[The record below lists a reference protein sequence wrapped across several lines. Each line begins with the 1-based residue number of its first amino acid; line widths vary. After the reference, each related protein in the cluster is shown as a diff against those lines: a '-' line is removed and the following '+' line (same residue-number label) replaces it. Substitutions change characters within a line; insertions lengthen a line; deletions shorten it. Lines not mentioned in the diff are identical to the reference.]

1 MSERQRAVRAAGGVV
16 WRSRGDAVEVV
27 LVHRPRYD
35 DWSLPKGKLSKREH
49 PLLGAVREVFEET
62 SVHAVPQVR
71 LPSTRYLTGEPG
83 VEKVVDYWSMRFARQ
98 EGFTPGEEVADA
110 RWFPVAEAAKTL
122 TYGHDRGV
130 LGAFADLPPVTGL
143 VLLVRHAS
151 AGERGQWLGPDEER
165 PLDADGRADLGA
177 LTALLTVFRPTRVI
191 SASPVRCVQTV
202 APLATALGLPLEV
215 DEGFNEGADPAEAAK
230 SLRTLADD
238 GAVAVVCSQRE
249 LIPPLMA
256 AVTGTSDSGRYAT
269 PKGTGWVLPFNRT
282 GLINADRL
290 DPHAT

>member
-1 MSERQRAVRAAGGVV
+1 MSERQRAVGAAGGVV
-16 WRSRGDAVEVV
+16 WRSRGDAVAVV

-83 VEKVVDYWSMRFARQ
+83 VEKVVDYS
-98 EGFTPGEEVADA
+98 

-177 LTALLTVFRPTRVI
+177 LTALLTVFRPTR
-191 SASPVRCVQTV
+191 
-202 APLATALGLPLEV
+202 
-215 DEGFNEGADPAEAAK
+215 
-230 SLRTLADD
+230 
-238 GAVAVVCSQRE
+238 
-249 LIPPLMA
+249 
-256 AVTGTSDSGRYAT
+256 
-269 PKGTGWVLPFNRT
+269 
-282 GLINADRL
+282 
-290 DPHAT
+290 

>member
-1 MSERQRAVRAAGGVV
+1 MSERQRAVRAAGGVG

-98 EGFTPGEEVADA
+98 EGFTPGEEVDDA

-130 LGAFADLPPVTGL
+130 QPARADPAPDGRGDRHQRQRP
-143 VLLVRHAS
+143 VRHAQ
-151 AGERGQWLGPDEER
+151 GHRLGPAVQ
-165 PLDADGRADLGA
+165 PNRADQR
-177 LTALLTVFRPTRVI
+177 RPAGSARHVI
-191 SASPVRCVQTV
+191 VHIRRR
-202 APLATALGLPLEV
+202 APGCGRPSW
-215 DEGFNEGADPAEAAK
+215 
-230 SLRTLADD
+230 SLRVSACAPEPCWP
-238 GAVAVVCSQRE
+238 GRSWPRPSWSCAHRW
-249 LIPPLMA
+249 PL
-256 AVTGTSDSGRYAT
+256 RH
-269 PKGTGWVLPFNRT
+269 GWP
-282 GLINADRL
+282 
-290 DPHAT
+290 